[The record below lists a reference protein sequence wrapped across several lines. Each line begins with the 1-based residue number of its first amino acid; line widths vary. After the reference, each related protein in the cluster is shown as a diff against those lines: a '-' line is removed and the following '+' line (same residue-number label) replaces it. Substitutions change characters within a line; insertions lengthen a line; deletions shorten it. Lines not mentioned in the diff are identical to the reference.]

1 MATKLKTAS
10 AEADLAFMRSI
21 VEGGGRMPMSAAI
34 CYLAGGLL
42 YGCQCLFH
50 MGQAAGLITWGAV
63 PSLAFVIG
71 ISVAFFVVLIWAIHR
86 DNRDGA
92 AHRKGTLSNRAVNA
106 ALSGTGMANAAV
118 IIIFGIGA
126 ARDQD
131 FAVWLYYPAIIFAL
145 QSAAWFVGWSL
156 KKKRW
161 MLATSLGGWLT
172 AVALGVLVRE
182 PVAYL
187 GVCTAALFLLFAG
200 PGLIMYLE
208 ARAPRPVS

>member
-1 MATKLKTAS
+1 MATKLKAAS

-21 VEGGGRMPMSAAI
+21 VEGGGRMPMSAAV

-42 YGCQCLFH
+42 YGFQCLFH
-50 MGQAAGLITWGAV
+50 MGQAAGWIAWGAV

-71 ISVAFFVVLIWAIHR
+71 ISVAFFIVLIWAIHR

-92 AHRKGTLSNRAVNA
+92 ASRKGTLSSRAVNA

-172 AVALGVLVRE
+172 AVALGLLVRE

-200 PGLIMYLE
+200 PGLIMYVE
-208 ARAPRPVS
+208 ARAPRPAS